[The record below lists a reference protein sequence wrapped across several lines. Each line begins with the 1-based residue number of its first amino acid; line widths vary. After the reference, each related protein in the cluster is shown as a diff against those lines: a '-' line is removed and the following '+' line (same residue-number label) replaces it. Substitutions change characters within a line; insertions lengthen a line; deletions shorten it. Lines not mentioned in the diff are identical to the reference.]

1 MQIDDRLLDQNGT
14 IFISGSP
21 TSDDHGTVNL
31 LRVLDQ
37 TDPAEYELTHS
48 IDFEISVYN
57 QPPQFELNQYY
68 FEVLEDSGE
77 KTLSDSDI
85 VATDDHTSQS
95 NLIWS
100 IGTQPE
106 FGTITIEPNG
116 TDLNYTTEK
125 DRFGLYSFTLT
136 VTDDGGDYNSL
147 PKSTSIT
154 IDLNVTNTPDAPVFT
169 SIPQS
174 DRDDKVSWNDES
186 EYNYLIETFD
196 ADLTYPLIELI
207 SPIPNWL
214 KFQIL
219 PELNQELA
227 RRN

>member
-1 MQIDDRLLDQNGT
+1 M
-14 IFISGSP
+14 
-21 TSDDHGTVNL
+21 VN
-31 LRVLDQ
+31 
-37 TDPAEYELTHS
+37 
-48 IDFEISVYN
+48 N
-57 QPPQFELNQYY
+57 
-68 FEVLEDSGE
+68 
-77 KTLSDSDI
+77 LSDSNI
-85 VATDDHTSQS
+85 TVTDDQTSQA

-100 IGTQPE
+100 IGSQPE

-214 KFQIL
+214 KFQICL
-219 PELNQELA
+219 E
-227 RRN
+227 RTRN